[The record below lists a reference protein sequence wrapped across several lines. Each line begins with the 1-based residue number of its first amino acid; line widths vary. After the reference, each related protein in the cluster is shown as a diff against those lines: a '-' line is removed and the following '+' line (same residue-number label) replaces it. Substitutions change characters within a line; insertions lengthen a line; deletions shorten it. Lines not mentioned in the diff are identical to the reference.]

1 VSDGTPATSDPT
13 TAGGAGAGTL
23 PPPGPERTA
32 ALRAASAAQREATR
46 ADLERLVRIPSV
58 SAAAFDQA
66 HVAASAEAVAGLLR
80 DAGLPE
86 VRVVTA
92 GAGGAPAVIARRPAP
107 AGRPT
112 ALLYAHHDV
121 QPPGRESDW
130 SSPAFEPTERDGRL
144 FGRGAAD
151 DKAGVMVH
159 VSALRT
165 VLPLWG
171 PEDGVGV
178 TVFVEGEEEVGSPTF
193 AAFLAEFR
201 ADLAAD
207 AIVVADSANWRTG
220 VPAITTTLRGLVD
233 CDVRVD
239 VLSHAVHS
247 GVNGGP
253 VVDAL
258 TSLCRLV
265 ATLHDE
271 NGDVAVRGLHTG
283 VAADLPEGT
292 ELTEAQFRADAGVLP
307 GVRLAG
313 TGPLTSRLW
322 TRPALS
328 VIGLDATD
336 VDHASNTLVP
346 SARAKLSLRIAPGQD
361 PAAAATALR
370 RHLEAHAPFGARVT
384 VTAGESGQAFA
395 ADTSSP
401 AHDVARAAFAEAFGA
416 EVVEIGMG
424 GSIPFVADL
433 AAVYPGAAILVT
445 GVEDPDS
452 RAHGAD
458 ESLELADFASACLG
472 EVLLLDGLAATA
484 PTTTAAPVPS
494 GPAAS

>member
-1 VSDGTPATSDPT
+1 M
-13 TAGGAGAGTL
+13 
-23 PPPGPERTA
+23 PPVGPERTA
-32 ALRAASAAQREATR
+32 ALRAASRAQEAATR

-58 SAAAFDQA
+58 SAPAFDQR
-66 HVAASAEAVAGLLR
+66 HVAASAEAVAALLR

-86 VRVVTA
+86 VRVVRVTGE
-92 GAGGAPAVIARRPAP
+92 GATGAPAVIARRPAP

-112 ALLYAHHDV
+112 VLLYAHHDV
-121 QPPGRESDW
+121 QPPGEAAAW
-130 SSPAFEPTERDGRL
+130 ASPPFEPAERDGRL

-159 VSALRT
+159 VGALRT
-165 VLPLWG
+165 LLPLWG
-171 PEDGVGV
+171 PDDGVGV
-178 TVFVEGEEEVGSPTF
+178 TVFVEGEEEIGSPTF
-193 AAFLAEFR
+193 AAFLAEHR
-201 ADLAAD
+201 EALAAD

-220 VPAITTTLRGLVD
+220 VPAVTTTLRGLVD
-233 CDVRVD
+233 CEVRVD

-253 VVDAL
+253 VLDAL
-258 TSLCRLV
+258 TTLCRLV

-271 NGDVAVRGLHTG
+271 HGDVAVAGLHRG
-283 VAADLPEGT
+283 VAAELPPGT
-292 ELTEAQFRADAGVLP
+292 ELTEEQFRADAGVLP

-313 TGPLTSRLW
+313 TGELTSRLW

-336 VDHASNTLVP
+336 VAHASNTLVP
-346 SARAKLSLRIAPGQD
+346 SARAKLSLRIAPGQEP
-361 PAAAATALR
+361 PAAMAALR
-370 RHLEAHAPFGARVT
+370 RHLEEHAPFGARVT
-384 VTAGESGQAFA
+384 VTEGEQGQAFA

-416 EVVEIGMG
+416 AVVEMGMG

-458 ESLELADFASACLG
+458 ESLHLADFASACLG

-484 PTTTAAPVPS
+484 PTTTAAPT
-494 GPAAS
+494 GAAT